1 MVQFI
6 ISMVTLFSISSF
18 ASTLP
23 ANVIRYPQ
31 VKLLNN
37 DDFAFNCPELKELQV
52 RDAGDL
58 SMITVQMNGEVV
70 VMKTTGENRVC
81 YSDVV
86 CPTQVSFG
94 TDRHYSKIVL
104 TRNNDGNYPTTNL
117 EGFSDVT
124 VDLSETPRFGS
135 YYCRYDLPVAY

>member
-1 MVQFI
+1 MLKFV
-6 ISMVTLFSISSF
+6 ISLVALFAVSSN

-23 ANVIRYPQ
+23 LKLYQYP
-31 VKLLNN
+31 VVRLLNN
-37 DDFAFNCPELKELQV
+37 DDLASNCPELKNLQV
-52 RDAGDL
+52 GDAGNL
-58 SMITVQMNGEVV
+58 SKIMVQMNGSNVTL
-70 VMKTTGENRVC
+70 KTTGESRTC
-81 YSDVV
+81 YSDMV

-135 YYCRYDLPVAY
+135 YYCRYELPVAY

>member
-1 MVQFI
+1 MVKFI
-6 ISMVTLFSISSF
+6 ISVVALFAISSN
-18 ASTLP
+18 ATTLP
-23 ANVIRYPQ
+23 VKMIQYPV

-37 DDFAFNCPELKELQV
+37 DDLSPNCPELKNLQV
-52 RDAGDL
+52 RDAGDM
-58 SMITVQMNGEVV
+58 SMIMVQMNGAGVT
-70 VMKTTGENRVC
+70 MKTTGESRTC
-81 YSDVV
+81 YSDVL
-86 CPTQVSFG
+86 CPTFVSFG

-135 YYCRYDLPVAY
+135 YYCRYELPVAY

>member
-1 MVQFI
+1 
-6 ISMVTLFSISSF
+6 
-18 ASTLP
+18 
-23 ANVIRYPQ
+23 
-31 VKLLNN
+31 
-37 DDFAFNCPELKELQV
+37 
-52 RDAGDL
+52 
-58 SMITVQMNGEVV
+58 GESR
-70 VMKTTGENRVC
+70 TC
-81 YSDVV
+81 YSDMV

-135 YYCRYDLPVAY
+135 YYCRYELPVAY